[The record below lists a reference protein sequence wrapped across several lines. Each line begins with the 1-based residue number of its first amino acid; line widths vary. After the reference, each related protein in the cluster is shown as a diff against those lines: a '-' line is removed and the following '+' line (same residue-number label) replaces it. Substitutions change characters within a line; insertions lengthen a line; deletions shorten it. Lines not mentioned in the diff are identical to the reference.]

1 VTKFAIRG
9 LLSRKLRTALT
20 AIAIVLGVAMVC
32 GTYVLTDSISQAFSA
47 IFESTYQNT
56 DAVVTGKRAFTGS
69 DSGNTVNPSFDE
81 SLLPKVQAL
90 PDVAA
95 ALGGVQGDA
104 HLIGENGKAIV
115 FGGAPNIGFSVDPS
129 QPQFNS
135 LTLVKGSWPGHDE
148 LVVDES
154 TAGKKDLQVGQ
165 TIGVQSR
172 GAVETY
178 RISGIAR
185 YGAVSSIGGAT
196 LAGFDLPTAQS
207 LFDKVGQLDQI
218 RISAK
223 SGVSPE
229 ELVSQV
235 KQILP
240 KDTQVKTGTAQAA
253 SDASDTTDFLSV
265 LQKILLGFGLVA
277 LFVGAFVIANSLSIT
292 IAQRTREFAT
302 LRTIGASRNQI
313 LRSVIVEA
321 FVVGVVASLVG
332 LFFGLGLAKGL
343 FKLFDVAGLT
353 LPNNGLTLETRTIVV
368 SLALGIL
375 VTLLASIYPALRAT
389 MVPPIAAVRE
399 GATLPSEP
407 LDAIRGTLAAIA
419 VTAVGVIALALVI
432 TTKPDTII
440 FVTGTLVTVVLA
452 VVCMI
457 VTLFGCALFPS
468 RTVGALVSG
477 GLGLAA
483 LVFGLFV
490 SGLGA
495 TRVLLW
501 IAVGVLLVFFAF
513 ARVATPLIPGLSWFM
528 SPIARWSV
536 FALNVIVWPF
546 WTFPYWCL
554 RYGFWGPG
562 AAWKRV
568 LAFVFGALH
577 GILLL
582 IVVVMAIRKKLTS
595 WTPEWP
601 ADFPGV
607 IPDGSTS
614 RVGRENARR
623 NPQRTAS
630 TAAALM
636 IGLALVTLVAT
647 LASGIIKPFTD
658 AVDQLFVADY
668 AITAQNDFDPIPPSA
683 ATAVAN
689 VLGVVAI
696 ASVRGGDAVVLKNG
710 HTTLITVTG
719 AEPQTSKVIALDW
732 QDGSPTTIDHLGANG
747 AVVSK
752 AYAKDHDLTVGS
764 PIVVVT
770 PTGQVLPLVIKGIFD
785 PPTGGSPFG
794 TVTVSSTTF
803 DSHWQQ
809 PLNLFTF
816 ITMRD
821 GVTDANTTALTA
833 ALKDFPNAKA
843 QTRQQ
848 FKDNQIAGFTTVLN
862 VIYVLLALSVV
873 VSFFGIVN
881 TLVLTVYERTRE
893 LGMLRAIGMT
903 RRQVRR
909 MIRHESVMTALI
921 GAALGIALGLL
932 LGGLLAFRVEEI
944 VFAVPWLQLGVFTI
958 AAIVVGIIA
967 AILPARRAA
976 KLDPLEAIAYE

>member
-1 VTKFAIRG
+1 MTRFAIRG
-9 LLSRKLRTALT
+9 VLGRKLRAALT
-20 AIAIVLGVAMVC
+20 AIAVVLGVAMVC
-32 GTYVLTDSISQAFSA
+32 GTYVLTDSISQAFDA
-47 IFESTYQNT
+47 IFATTYQNT

-69 DSGNTVNPSFDE
+69 ENGNVINPSFDE
-81 SLLPKVQAL
+81 SLLAKVNAL

-104 HLIGENGKAIV
+104 HLIGKNGKAIV
-115 FGGAPNIGFSVDPS
+115 IGGAPNIGFSVDPS

-135 LTLVKGSWPGHDE
+135 LTLVKGSWPGQGE
-148 LVVDES
+148 VIVDES

-165 TIGVQSR
+165 NIGVQSR
-172 GAVETY
+172 GPVVTF

-196 LAGFDLPTAQS
+196 LAGFDLATAQS

-223 SGVSPE
+223 PGVSPE
-229 ELVSQV
+229 ALVEQV
-235 KQILP
+235 RQILP
-240 KDTQVKTGTAQAA
+240 KDAQVKTGTAQAA

-302 LRTIGASRNQI
+302 LRTIGASRSQVLN
-313 LRSVIVEA
+313 SVIVEA
-321 FVVGVVASLVG
+321 LVVGVVASLVG
-332 LFFGLGLAKGL
+332 LFLGLGLAKGL
-343 FKLFDVAGLT
+343 FKLFDAAGLT
-353 LPNNGLTLETRTIVV
+353 LPNNGLTLEARTIVV
-368 SLALGIL
+368 ALALGIL
-375 VTLLASIYPALRAT
+375 VTLLASVYPALRAT

-399 GATLPSEP
+399 GATLPREP
-407 LDAIRGTLAAIA
+407 LDAIRGTFRAIA
-419 VTAVGVIALALVI
+419 VTTVGVVALALAVTAKPG
-432 TTKPDTII
+432 TT
-440 FVTGTLVTVVLA
+440 LLTVVLA

-457 VTLFGCALFPS
+457 VTLFGCVLFPS
-468 RTVGALVSG
+468 RAVGALVSG
-477 GLGLAA
+477 GIGLGA
-483 LVFGLFV
+483 LIYGLFG
-490 SGLGA
+490 SGLGT

-501 IAVGVLLVFFAF
+501 IATGVLLVFFGF
-513 ARVATPLIPGLSWFM
+513 ARVATPLIPRLSSFM

-536 FALNVIVWPF
+536 FALNVVVWPF

-554 RYGFWGPG
+554 RYAFWGPG
-562 AAWKRV
+562 AGWRRL
-568 LAFVFGALH
+568 LAFLAGAWNL
-577 GILLL
+577 ILLVIVL
-582 IVVVMAIRKKLTS
+582 IMAVRKKLTS
-595 WTPEWP
+595 WSPEWP

-607 IPDGSTS
+607 LPDGSTS
-614 RVGRENARR
+614 AVGRENARR

-668 AITAQNDFDPIPPSA
+668 AITAQNNFDPIPPSA
-683 ATAVAN
+683 AKAAAQVP
-689 VLGVVAI
+689 GIVAI
-696 ASVRGGDAVVLKNG
+696 ASVRSGDGAVLKNG
-710 HTTLITVTG
+710 HTTLISVTG
-719 AEPQTSKVIALDW
+719 AEPQTSKVIDLDW
-732 QDGSPTTIDHLGANG
+732 QNGSPTTIDNLGANG

-752 AYAKDHDLTVGS
+752 AYAKDHHLTVGS
-764 PIVVVT
+764 PIVVVS
-770 PTGQVLPLVIKGIFD
+770 PTGQTLDLRLKGIFD

-794 TVTVSSTTF
+794 NVTVSSAAF

-816 ITMRD
+816 IKMRD
-821 GVTDANTTALTA
+821 GVTDANTAALNA

-921 GAALGIALGLL
+921 GATLGIVLGLL
-932 LGGLLAFRVEEI
+932 LGGLLAFRVKEI
-944 VFAVPWLQLGVFTI
+944 VFAVPWTQLIVFTI

-976 KLDPLEAIAYE
+976 KLDPLQAIAYE

>member
-1 VTKFAIRG
+1 MTRFAIRG
-9 LLSRKLRTALT
+9 VLGRKLRTALT

-32 GTYVLTDSISQAFSA
+32 GTYVLTDSISQAFDS
-47 IFESTYQNT
+47 IFATTYQNT
-56 DAVVTGKRAFTGS
+56 DAVVTGKRAFSGS
-69 DSGNTVNPSFDE
+69 ENGNTVNPSFDE
-81 SLLPKVQAL
+81 SLLAKVKAL

-135 LTLVKGSWPGHDE
+135 LTLAKGSWPGHDE
-148 LVVDES
+148 VIVDES

-172 GAVETY
+172 GPVMTF

-223 SGVSPE
+223 SGVSPDA
-229 ELVSQV
+229 LVAQV
-235 KQILP
+235 REILP

-302 LRTIGASRNQI
+302 LRTIGASRSQV
-313 LRSVIVEA
+313 LKSVIIEA
-321 FVVGVVASLVG
+321 LVVGVVASLVG
-332 LFFGLGLAKGL
+332 LFLGLGLAKGL
-343 FKLFDVAGLT
+343 FKLFDAAGLT
-353 LPNNGLTLETRTIVV
+353 LPNNGLTLETRTVVV

-375 VTLLASIYPALRAT
+375 VTLLASVYPALRAT

-399 GATLPSEP
+399 GATLPREP
-407 LDAIRGTLAAIA
+407 LDAIRGTFAAIA
-419 VTAVGVIALALVI
+419 VTVLGVAALAL
-432 TTKPDTII
+432 
-440 FVTGTLVTVVLA
+440 FVTAKPGSTLLTVVLA
-452 VVCMI
+452 VVSMI
-457 VTLFGCALFPS
+457 VTLFGCVLFPS
-468 RTVGALVSG
+468 RAVGALVSG
-477 GLGLAA
+477 AIGLAT
-483 LVFGLFV
+483 LVYGLFG
-490 SGLGA
+490 SGLGT

-501 IAVGVLLVFFAF
+501 IAAGVVLVFFGF
-513 ARVATPLIPGLSWFM
+513 ARVATPLIPGLSSVM
-528 SPIARWSV
+528 SPVARWSV
-536 FALNVIVWPF
+536 FALNVVVWPF

-554 RYGFWGPG
+554 RYAFWGPG
-562 AAWKRV
+562 AAWKRL
-568 LAFVFGALH
+568 LAFLAGAWNPF
-577 GILLL
+577 LLVIVL
-582 IVVVMAIRKKLTS
+582 IMAIRKKLSS
-595 WTPEWP
+595 WSPEWP

-614 RVGRENARR
+614 SVGRENARR

-668 AITAQNDFDPIPPSA
+668 AITAQNNFDPIPPSA
-683 ATAVAN
+683 ANAAAKVP
-689 VLGVVAI
+689 GVVAI
-696 ASVRGGDAVVLKNG
+696 ASVRSGDGAVLENG
-710 HTTLITVTG
+710 HTTLISVTG

-732 QDGSPTTIDHLGANG
+732 QNGSPTTVDNLGANG

-752 AYAKDHDLTVGS
+752 AYAKDHHLTVGS
-764 PIVVVT
+764 PIVIVT
-770 PTGQVLPLVIKGIFD
+770 PTGQALDLTLKGIFD

-794 TVTVSSTTF
+794 NVTVSSATF

-816 ITMRD
+816 IKMRD
-821 GVTDANTTALTA
+821 GVTDANTA
-833 ALKDFPNAKA
+833 ALNDALKNFPNAKA

-921 GAALGIALGLL
+921 GATLGIVLGLL
-932 LGGLLAFRVEEI
+932 LGGLLAVRVKEI
-944 VFAVPWLQLGVFTI
+944 VFAVPWTQLIVFTI

-976 KLDPLEAIAYE
+976 KLDPLTAIAYE

>member
-1 VTKFAIRG
+1 MTKFAVRG

-69 DSGNTVNPSFDE
+69 DSGNAVNPSFDE
-81 SLLPKVQAL
+81 SLLPKVKAL

-135 LTLVKGSWPGHDE
+135 LTLVKGSWPGDDE

-172 GAVETY
+172 GPVETY

-229 ELVSQV
+229 QLVAEV
-235 KQILP
+235 KEILP
-240 KDTQVKTGTAQAA
+240 KDTQVKTGTAQAS

-302 LRTIGASRNQI
+302 LRTIGASRRQVLN
-313 LRSVIVEA
+313 SVIVEA

-375 VTLLASIYPALRAT
+375 VTLLASVYPALRAT

-407 LDAIRGTLAAIA
+407 LDAIRGTVRAIA
-419 VTAVGVIALALVI
+419 VTAAGVATLALAI
-432 TTKPDTII
+432 TAKPGATI
-440 FVTGTLVTVVLA
+440 VTVVLA

-483 LVFGLFV
+483 L
-490 SGLGA
+490 SSA
-495 TRVLLW
+495 CS
-501 IAVGVLLVFFAF
+501 
-513 ARVATPLIPGLSWFM
+513 ARVSERLESFSGSASECFSSSSGSRAWRPRSSPGSRRSCPRSRAGPSSHSTSWSGRSSRSRTGACGTPSG
-528 SPIARWSV
+528 AR
-536 FALNVIVWPF
+536 
-546 WTFPYWCL
+546 
-554 RYGFWGPG
+554 GPG
-562 AAWKRV
+562 GSACSPSSSAP
-568 LAFVFGALH
+568 G
-577 GILLL
+577 
-582 IVVVMAIRKKLTS
+582 TS
-595 WTPEWP
+595 
-601 ADFPGV
+601 
-607 IPDGSTS
+607 SCS
-614 RVGRENARR
+614 
-623 NPQRTAS
+623 
-630 TAAALM
+630 
-636 IGLALVTLVAT
+636 
-647 LASGIIKPFTD
+647 
-658 AVDQLFVADY
+658 
-668 AITAQNDFDPIPPSA
+668 
-683 ATAVAN
+683 
-689 VLGVVAI
+689 
-696 ASVRGGDAVVLKNG
+696 
-710 HTTLITVTG
+710 
-719 AEPQTSKVIALDW
+719 
-732 QDGSPTTIDHLGANG
+732 
-747 AVVSK
+747 
-752 AYAKDHDLTVGS
+752 
-764 PIVVVT
+764 
-770 PTGQVLPLVIKGIFD
+770 
-785 PPTGGSPFG
+785 
-794 TVTVSSTTF
+794 
-803 DSHWQQ
+803 
-809 PLNLFTF
+809 
-816 ITMRD
+816 
-821 GVTDANTTALTA
+821 
-833 ALKDFPNAKA
+833 
-843 QTRQQ
+843 
-848 FKDNQIAGFTTVLN
+848 
-862 VIYVLLALSVV
+862 
-873 VSFFGIVN
+873 
-881 TLVLTVYERTRE
+881 
-893 LGMLRAIGMT
+893 
-903 RRQVRR
+903 
-909 MIRHESVMTALI
+909 
-921 GAALGIALGLL
+921 
-932 LGGLLAFRVEEI
+932 
-944 VFAVPWLQLGVFTI
+944 
-958 AAIVVGIIA
+958 
-967 AILPARRAA
+967 
-976 KLDPLEAIAYE
+976 

>member
-1 VTKFAIRG
+1 MTKFSIRG
-9 LLSRKLRTALT
+9 IFSRKLRTALT

-32 GTYVLTDSISQAFSA
+32 GTYVLTDSISQAFNT
-47 IFESTYQNT
+47 IFATTYQNT
-56 DAVVTGKRAFTGS
+56 DAVVTGKRAFSGS
-69 DSGNTVNPSFDE
+69 ENGDAVNPSFDE
-81 SLLPKVQAL
+81 SLLPKVKAL

-135 LTLVKGSWPGHDE
+135 LTLVKGAWPGTDE
-148 LVVDES
+148 VIVDES

-172 GAVETY
+172 GPVETF
-178 RISGIAR
+178 RISGIAK

-196 LAGFDLPTAQS
+196 LAGFDLPTAQR
-207 LFDKVGQLDQI
+207 LFDKVGLLDQI
-218 RISAK
+218 RIAAK
-223 SGVSPE
+223 PGVTPE
-229 ELVSQV
+229 QLVAEV
-235 KQILP
+235 RQIVP
-240 KDTQVKTGTAQAA
+240 KDTQVKTGTAQAS
-253 SDASDTTDFLSV
+253 SDADDTTSFLSV
-265 LQKILLGFGLVA
+265 LQKVLLGFGLVA

-302 LRTIGASRNQI
+302 LRTIGASRSQV
-313 LRSVIVEA
+313 LTSVIVEA
-321 FVVGVVASLVG
+321 FAVGVFASVVGL
-332 LFFGLGLAKGL
+332 LLGLGLAKGL
-343 FKLFDVAGLT
+343 FKLFDAAGLT

-368 SLALGIL
+368 ALALGII
-375 VTLLASIYPALRAT
+375 VTVLASVYPALRAT

-407 LDAIRGTLAAIA
+407 LDAIRGPARAIA
-419 VTAVGVIALALVI
+419 VTAVGAVGLAAAI
-432 TTKPDTII
+432 STKPAT
-440 FVTGTLVTVVLA
+440 TLVTIVIA
-452 VVCMI
+452 VVFLV
-457 VTLFGCALFPS
+457 VTLFGLALFPS
-468 RTVGALVSG
+468 RTVGALVAF
-477 GLGLAA
+477 GLGFAA
-483 LVFGLFV
+483 LVFGLFG
-490 SGLGA
+490 SGLGTA
-495 TRVLLW
+495 RVLLW
-501 IAVGVLLVFFAF
+501 IGVGVLLAFFGF
-513 ARVATPLIPGLSWFM
+513 ARVATPLVPGLSSFM

-536 FALNVIVWPF
+536 FALNVLVWPF

-554 RYGFWGPG
+554 RYGLWGPG
-562 AAWKRV
+562 AVWKRV
-568 LAFVFGALH
+568 LAFLFGALNVV
-577 GILLL
+577 LLV
-582 IVVVMAIRKKLTS
+582 IVVVMALRKKLTS
-595 WTPEWP
+595 WRPEWP

-607 IPDGSTS
+607 IPDRSTS

-668 AITAQNDFDPIPPSA
+668 AITAQNNFDPIPPSA
-683 ATAVAN
+683 ARAAAQVP
-689 VLGVVAI
+689 GVTAI
-696 ASVRGGDAVVLKNG
+696 ASVRGGDGAVLDNG
-710 HTTLITVTG
+710 HTTLISVTG
-719 AEPQTSKVIALDW
+719 AEPQTSKVIDLDW
-732 QDGSPTTIDHLGANG
+732 QDGSRTTIDHLGANG

-770 PTGQVLPLVIKGIFD
+770 PTGEVLPLVIKGIFD

-794 TVTVSSTTF
+794 NVTISSTAF
-803 DSHWQQ
+803 DAHWQQ

-816 ITMRD
+816 VTMRD
-821 GVTDANTTALTA
+821 GVTDDNTTALTE
-833 ALKDFPNAKA
+833 ALKGFPNAKA

-848 FKDNQIAGFTTVLN
+848 FKDNQIAGFTTILN

-921 GAALGIALGLL
+921 GAALGIVLGLL
-932 LGGLLAFRVEEI
+932 LGGLLAFRVKEI
-944 VFAVPWLQLGVFTI
+944 VFAVPWLQLFIFTI
-958 AAIVVGIIA
+958 AAIIVGIVA

-976 KLDPLEAIAYE
+976 KLNPLEAIAYE

>member
-1 VTKFAIRG
+1 VTRFALRG
-9 LLSRKLRTALT
+9 IQGRKLRTALT

-32 GTYVLTDSISQAFSA
+32 GTYVLTDSISQAFDA
-47 IFESTYQNT
+47 IFASTYRNT
-56 DAVVTGKRAFTGS
+56 DAVITGKRAFSGS
-69 DSGNTVNPSFDE
+69 ANGNSVNPSFDE
-81 SLLPKVQAL
+81 SLLPKVKAL
-90 PDVAA
+90 PDVGA

-104 HLIGENGKAIV
+104 HLIGKNGKAIV

-129 QPQFNS
+129 QPRFNS
-135 LTLVKGSWPGHDE
+135 LTLVKGAWPGAGE
-148 LVVDES
+148 VIVDEA
-154 TAGKKDLQVGQ
+154 TAGKKGLVVGQ
-165 TIGVQSR
+165 TIGIQSR
-172 GAVETY
+172 GPVNRF

-196 LAGFDLPTAQS
+196 LAGFDLKTAQS

-218 RISAK
+218 RVAAK
-223 SGVSPE
+223 NGVSPKR
-229 ELVSQV
+229 LVTEIRT
-235 KQILP
+235 ILP
-240 KDTQVKTGTAQAA
+240 ANTQARTGTAQAT
-253 SDASDTTDFLSV
+253 SDANDTTSFLSF
-265 LQKILLGFGLVA
+265 LQKVLLAFGLIA

-302 LRTIGASRNQI
+302 LRTIGASRGQV
-313 LRSVIVEA
+313 LVSVIVEA
-321 FVVGVVASLVG
+321 LVVGTVASLVG
-332 LFFGLGLAKGL
+332 LFLGLGLAKGL
-343 FKLFDVAGLT
+343 FRLFDAAGFT
-353 LPNNGLTLETRTIVV
+353 LPNNGLTLVTRTVVV

-375 VTLLASIYPALRAT
+375 ITLLASVYPALRAT
-389 MVPPIAAVRE
+389 MVPPIAAARE

-407 LDAIRGTLAAIA
+407 LDTIRGTGQAVAATVVGVAGLAAAIS
-419 VTAVGVIALALVI
+419 
-432 TTKPDTII
+432 TKPGT
-440 FVTGTLVTVVLA
+440 TLVTIVLA
-452 VVCMI
+452 AVAFLI
-457 VTLFGCALFPS
+457 TLFGCALFTS
-468 RTVGALVSG
+468 RFVGAIVA
-477 GLGLAA
+477 AA
-483 LVFGLFV
+483 LGFAALIFGLFS

-501 IAVGVLLVFFAF
+501 IGVGVLLVFFAF
-513 ARVATPLIPGLSWFM
+513 ARIATPLIPRLSTFM

-536 FALNVIVWPF
+536 FALNVVVWPF

-554 RYGFWGPG
+554 RYAAWGLG
-562 AAWKRV
+562 AVWKRV
-568 LAFVFGALH
+568 PAFLVGALNP
-577 GILLL
+577 IVLA
-582 IVVVMAIRKKLTS
+582 IVVVMAIRKAVS
-595 WTPEWP
+595 RWRPEWP

-607 IPDGSTS
+607 IPDRSTT

-647 LASGIIKPFTD
+647 LAAGIIKPFTD

-668 AITAQNDFDPIPPSA
+668 AITAQNNFDPIPPSA
-683 ATAVAN
+683 ARAAAKVP
-689 VLGVVAI
+689 GVVAI
-696 ASVRGGDAVVLKNG
+696 ASVRGGDGAVLRNG
-710 HTTLITVTG
+710 HTTVIQVTG
-719 AEPQTSKVIALDW
+719 AEPQTSKVIAMKW
-732 QDGSPTTIDHLGANG
+732 QYGATTTIDDLGANG

-752 AYAKDHDLTVGS
+752 AYAKDHGLTIGS
-764 PIVVVT
+764 PIVVLT
-770 PTGQVLPLVIKGIFD
+770 PTGKVLDLAIKGISD

-794 TVTVSSTTF
+794 TVTVSSATF
-803 DSHWQQ
+803 DKNWQQ

-816 ITMRD
+816 ITMRG
-821 GVTDANTTALTA
+821 GVTDANTKALTD
-833 ALKDFPNAKA
+833 ALKGFPNAKA

-921 GAALGIALGLL
+921 GAALGIVLGLL
-932 LGGLLAFRVEEI
+932 LGGLLAYRVEEI
-944 VFAVPWLQLGVFTI
+944 VFAVPWIQLIVFTI

-976 KLDPLEAIAYE
+976 KLNPLEAIAYE

>member
-1 VTKFAIRG
+1 MTKFALRG

-32 GTYVLTDSISQAFSA
+32 GTYVLTDSISQAFNT
-47 IFESTYQNT
+47 IFATTYQNT
-56 DAVVTGKRAFTGS
+56 DAVVTGKRAFSGS
-69 DSGNTVNPSFDE
+69 ENGDTVNPSFDE
-81 SLLPKVQAL
+81 SLLPKVKAL

-104 HLIGENGKAIV
+104 HLIGDNGKAIV
-115 FGGAPNIGFSVDPS
+115 FGGAPNIGFSVDPT

-135 LTLVKGSWPGHDE
+135 LTLVNGAWPGADE
-148 LVVDES
+148 VIVDES

-172 GAVETY
+172 GPVETF
-178 RISGIAR
+178 RISGIAK

-196 LAGFDLPTAQS
+196 LAGFDLPTAQR

-218 RISAK
+218 RIAAK
-223 SGVSPE
+223 PGVTPE
-229 ELVSQV
+229 QLVAEV
-235 KQILP
+235 RQIVP
-240 KDTQVKTGTAQAA
+240 KDTQVKTGTAQAS
-253 SDASDTTDFLSV
+253 SDASDTTNFLNV

-302 LRTIGASRNQI
+302 LRTIGASRSQI
-313 LRSVIVEA
+313 LKSVIIEA
-321 FVVGVVASLVG
+321 FAVGVLASLVG
-332 LFFGLGLAKGL
+332 LFLGLGLAKGL

-375 VTLLASIYPALRAT
+375 VTLLASVYPALRAT

-407 LDAIRGTLAAIA
+407 LDAIRGTVRAIV
-419 VTAVGVIALALVI
+419 VTAVGAVGLAASVSA
-432 TTKPDTII
+432 KP
-440 FVTGTLVTVVLA
+440 GNTLVTVVLA
-452 VVCMI
+452 VVWMI

-477 GLGLAA
+477 GLGFAA
-483 LVFGLFV
+483 IVYGLFG
-490 SGLGA
+490 SGLGG
-495 TRVLLW
+495 TRVLLF
-501 IAVGVLLVFFAF
+501 IGVGVLLVFFGF
-513 ARVATPLIPGLSWFM
+513 ARVATPLVPGLSSFM

-536 FALNVIVWPF
+536 FALNVLVWPF

-554 RYGFWGPG
+554 RYGLWGPG
-562 AAWKRV
+562 AVWKRV
-568 LAFVFGALH
+568 IAFLFGALNV
-577 GILLL
+577 ILLA
-582 IVVVMAIRKKLTS
+582 IVGVMVIRKAITS

-601 ADFPGV
+601 AEFPGV
-607 IPDGSTS
+607 IPDRSTS

-668 AITAQNDFDPIPPSA
+668 AITAQNNFDPIPPSA
-683 ATAVAN
+683 AKAAGN
-689 VLGVVAI
+689 VPGVTAI
-696 ASVRGGDAVVLKNG
+696 ASVRGGDGAVLDNG
-710 HTTLITVTG
+710 HTTLISVTG
-719 AEPQTSKVIALDW
+719 ADPQTSKVIALDW

-770 PTGQVLPLVIKGIFD
+770 PTGQVVPLVIKGIFD

-794 TVTVSSTTF
+794 NVTVSSATF
-803 DSHWQQ
+803 DAHWQQ

-821 GVTDANTTALTA
+821 GVTDANTTALTE
-833 ALKDFPNAKA
+833 ALQGFPNAKA

-848 FKDNQIAGFTTVLN
+848 FKDNQIAGFTTILN

-921 GAALGIALGLL
+921 GAALGIVLGLL
-932 LGGLLAFRVEEI
+932 LGGLLAFRVKEI
-944 VFAVPWLQLGVFTI
+944 VFAVPWIQLVVFTI

-976 KLDPLEAIAYE
+976 KLNPLEAISYE

>member
-1 VTKFAIRG
+1 MTRFSIRG
-9 LLSRKLRTALT
+9 IFSRKLRTALT

-32 GTYVLTDSISQAFSA
+32 GTYVLTDSISQAFDS
-47 IFESTYQNT
+47 IFASTYENT

-69 DSGNTVNPSFDE
+69 ENGDAVNPSFDE
-81 SLLPKVQAL
+81 SLLQKVREL

-95 ALGGVQGDA
+95 AIGGVEGDA

-115 FGGAPNIGFSVDPS
+115 FGGAPNLGFSVDPT

-135 LTLVKGSWPGHDE
+135 LTLVKGAWPGHDE

-172 GAVETY
+172 GPVETF

-196 LAGFDLPTAQS
+196 LAGFDLPTAQN

-218 RISAK
+218 RIAAK
-223 SGVSPE
+223 SGVTPE
-229 ELVSQV
+229 ELVAQV
-235 KQILP
+235 REILP
-240 KDTQVKTGTAQAA
+240 KDAQVKTGTAQAS
-253 SDASDTTDFLSV
+253 SDASDTTDFLGV
-265 LQKILLGFGLVA
+265 LQKVLLGFGLIA

-302 LRTIGASRNQI
+302 LRTIGASRSQI
-313 LRSVIVEA
+313 LKSVIVEA
-321 FVVGVVASLVG
+321 LVVGVIASLVG
-332 LFFGLGLAKGL
+332 LGLGLGLAKGL
-343 FKLFDVAGLT
+343 FKLFDAAGLT

-375 VTLLASIYPALRAT
+375 VTLLASVYPALRAT

-407 LDAIRGTLAAIA
+407 LDAIRGTMRAVA
-419 VTAVGVIALALVI
+419 VTAFGFVALALAI
-432 TTKPDTII
+432 SAKPGT
-440 FVTGTLVTVVLA
+440 TLVTVVLA
-452 VVCMI
+452 VVFMI

-477 GLGLAA
+477 GIGLAA
-483 LVFGLFV
+483 LVYGLFG
-490 SGLGA
+490 SGLGT
-495 TRVLLW
+495 TRVLLF
-501 IAVGVLLVFFAF
+501 IGVGVLLVFFGF
-513 ARVATPLIPGLSWFM
+513 ARVATPLIPALSSLT
-528 SPIARWSV
+528 SPVARWSV
-536 FALNVIVWPF
+536 FALNILVWPF
-546 WTFPYWCL
+546 FAFPYWSL
-554 RYGFWGPG
+554 RYAFWGPG

-568 LAFVFGALH
+568 LAFVAGAWNPLV
-577 GILLL
+577 LA
-582 IVVVMAIRKKLTS
+582 IVVVMAVRKLTTS

-607 IPDGSTS
+607 IPDGSTT

-668 AITAQNDFDPIPPSA
+668 AITAQNNFDPIPPSA
-683 ATAVAN
+683 AKAAAEVP
-689 VLGVVAI
+689 GVTAI
-696 ASVRGGDAVVLKNG
+696 ASIRGGDGAILDNG
-710 HTTLITVTG
+710 KTTLITVTG
-719 AEPQTSKVIALDW
+719 AEPQTSKVIDLNW
-732 QDGSPTTIDHLGANG
+732 QDGSPTTIDDLGANG

-752 AYAKDHDLTVGS
+752 AYAKDHNLTVGS

-770 PTGQVLPLVIKGIFD
+770 PTAQVLDLEVKGIFD
-785 PPTGGSPFG
+785 PPRGGTPFG
-794 TVTVSSTTF
+794 NVTVSSAAF

-816 ITMRD
+816 IKIRG
-821 GVTDANTTALTA
+821 GVTDANTAALTD
-833 ALKDFPNAKA
+833 ALKSFPNAKA

-848 FKDNQIAGFTTVLN
+848 FKDNQIAGFTTILN

-909 MIRHESVMTALI
+909 MIRHESVITALI
-921 GAALGIALGLL
+921 GATLGIVLGLF

-944 VFAVPWLQLGVFTI
+944 VFAIPWLQLVVFAI

-976 KLDPLEAIAYE
+976 KLNPLEAISYE

>member
-1 VTKFAIRG
+1 MTRFSIRG
-9 LLSRKLRTALT
+9 IFSRKLRTALT

-32 GTYVLTDSISQAFSA
+32 GTYVLTDSISQAFDS
-47 IFESTYQNT
+47 IFASTYENT

-69 DSGNTVNPSFDE
+69 ENGDAVNPSFDE
-81 SLLPKVQAL
+81 SLLQKVEEL

-95 ALGGVQGDA
+95 AIGGVEGDA

-115 FGGAPNIGFSVDPS
+115 FGGAPNLGFSVDPT

-135 LTLVKGSWPGHDE
+135 LTLVKGAWPGHDE

-172 GAVETY
+172 GPVETF

-196 LAGFDLPTAQS
+196 LAGFDLPTAQN

-218 RISAK
+218 RIAAK
-223 SGVSPE
+223 SGVTPE
-229 ELVSQV
+229 ELVAQV
-235 KQILP
+235 REILP
-240 KDTQVKTGTAQAA
+240 KDAQVKTGTAQAS
-253 SDASDTTDFLSV
+253 SDASDTTDFLGV
-265 LQKILLGFGLVA
+265 LQKVLLGFGLIA

-302 LRTIGASRNQI
+302 LRTIGASRSQI
-313 LRSVIVEA
+313 LKSVIVEA
-321 FVVGVVASLVG
+321 LVVGVIASLVG
-332 LFFGLGLAKGL
+332 LGLGLGLAKGL
-343 FKLFDVAGLT
+343 FKLFDAAGLT

-375 VTLLASIYPALRAT
+375 VTLLASVYPALRAT

-407 LDAIRGTLAAIA
+407 LDAIRGTMRAVA
-419 VTAVGVIALALVI
+419 VTAFGFVALALAI
-432 TTKPDTII
+432 SAKPGT
-440 FVTGTLVTVVLA
+440 TLVTVVLA
-452 VVCMI
+452 VVFMI

-477 GLGLAA
+477 GIGLAA
-483 LVFGLFV
+483 LVYGLFG
-490 SGLGA
+490 SGLGT
-495 TRVLLW
+495 TRVLLF
-501 IAVGVLLVFFAF
+501 IGVGVLLVFFGF
-513 ARVATPLIPGLSWFM
+513 ARVATPLIPALSSLT
-528 SPIARWSV
+528 SPVARWSV
-536 FALNVIVWPF
+536 FALNILVWPF
-546 WTFPYWCL
+546 FAFPYWSL
-554 RYGFWGPG
+554 RYAFWGPG

-568 LAFVFGALH
+568 LAFFAGAWNPLV
-577 GILLL
+577 LA
-582 IVVVMAIRKKLTS
+582 IVVVMAVRKLTTS

-607 IPDGSTS
+607 IPDGSTT

-668 AITAQNDFDPIPPSA
+668 AITAQNNFDPIPPSA
-683 ATAVAN
+683 AKAAAEVP
-689 VLGVVAI
+689 GVTAI
-696 ASVRGGDAVVLKNG
+696 ASIRGGDGAILDNG
-710 HTTLITVTG
+710 KTTLITVTG
-719 AEPQTSKVIALDW
+719 AEPQTSKVIDLNW
-732 QDGSPTTIDHLGANG
+732 QDGSPTTIDDLGANG

-752 AYAKDHDLTVGS
+752 AYAKDHNLTVGS

-770 PTGQVLPLVIKGIFD
+770 PTAQVLDLEVKGIFD
-785 PPTGGSPFG
+785 PPRGGSPFG
-794 TVTVSSTTF
+794 NVTVSSAAF

-816 ITMRD
+816 IKIRG
-821 GVTDANTTALTA
+821 GVTDANTAALTD
-833 ALKDFPNAKA
+833 ALKSFPNAKA

-848 FKDNQIAGFTTVLN
+848 FKDNQIAGFTTILN

-909 MIRHESVMTALI
+909 MIRHESVITALI
-921 GAALGIALGLL
+921 GATLGIVLGLF

-944 VFAVPWLQLGVFTI
+944 VFAIPWLQLVVFAI

-976 KLDPLEAIAYE
+976 KLNPLEAISYE